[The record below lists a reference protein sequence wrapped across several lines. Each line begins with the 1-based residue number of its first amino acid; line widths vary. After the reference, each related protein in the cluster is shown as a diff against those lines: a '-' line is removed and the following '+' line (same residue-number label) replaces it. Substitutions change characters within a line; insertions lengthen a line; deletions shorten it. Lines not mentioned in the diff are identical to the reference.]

1 MSKKQEVVPA
11 VTQWYSVKESK
22 YHDNLKC
29 STGKEILG
37 KDRKPGTGD
46 KPLCILCD
54 GLNKAG
60 K

>member
-1 MSKKQEVVPA
+1 MTKKHDEVQTVA
-11 VTQWYSVKESK
+11 AWYSVKETK

-37 KDRKPGTGD
+37 KDRKPGTGG
-46 KPLCILCD
+46 KPLCILCE